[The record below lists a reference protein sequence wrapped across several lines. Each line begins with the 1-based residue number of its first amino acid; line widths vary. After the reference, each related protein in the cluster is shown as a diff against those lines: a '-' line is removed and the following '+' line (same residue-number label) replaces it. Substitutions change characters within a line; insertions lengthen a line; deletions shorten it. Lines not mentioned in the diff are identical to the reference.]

1 MCVYVCVCA
10 CVCVCIYISLSVCV
24 AIVQQIKDK
33 SYWKKISNPR
43 DCLYPYSFLLV
54 TYMVHTYHNPQLHGS
69 GSATGKLTKLTHGIS
84 MAATR
89 PYPL

>member
-1 MCVYVCVCA
+1 M
-10 CVCVCIYISLSVCV
+10 
-24 AIVQQIKDK
+24 
-33 SYWKKISNPR
+33 ISNPR
-43 DCLYPYSFLLV
+43 DCLYRTGLYPYSFMLLV
-54 TYMVHTYHNPQLHGS
+54 TYMVHTYHHPRLHGS